1 MNSLNSKKGRNV
13 ILVTAA
19 QGGSGRTMT
28 AVALATF
35 LTQYGTVA
43 FIGND
48 IEGRGYFGTPEP
60 LPRSDLSHPGKA
72 SWSGSEW
79 LFFSRENLFLY
90 DSGHHSDASDFQP
103 VISSLKQTHDFVVV
117 SCGLD
122 VKTTGDAEAA
132 LSMRQLVDHAIV
144 LYRQNNRSHVLTSIL
159 LKWLFLEQSAD
170 TSLLLPM
177 LNFRADDREFKLWQ
191 NWTAKALACFS
202 SALNAAEAVL
212 RSRELQG
219 AVGNLYSNTALSQ
232 QPYLGYGAVNIA
244 LNFSCTAPGWPA
256 YAVNNLAK
264 LVVAVR

>member
-60 LPRSDLSHPGKA
+60 LPRSDLSHPGRA

-79 LFFSRENLFLY
+79 LFFYRENLFLY
-90 DSGHHSDASDFQP
+90 DSGHHSDASDFEP

-117 SCGLD
+117 SHGLD
-122 VKTTGDAEAA
+122 VKTTGDADAA
-132 LSMRQLVDHAIV
+132 MSMRQLVDHAIV

-159 LKWLFLEQSAD
+159 LRWLFLEQSAD

-177 LNFRADDREFKLWQ
+177 LNFRADDREFRLGQ
-191 NWTAKALACFS
+191 TWTENALACFS
-202 SALNAAEAVL
+202 KALIAAEAVV
-212 RSRELQG
+212 RAAEPG
-219 AVGNLYSNTALSQ
+219 AVVENLYYNTALSA

-244 LNFSCTAPGWPA
+244 LSFSCTAPGWPA
-256 YAVNNLAK
+256 YPVSNLAK
-264 LVVAVR
+264 IVVAVS